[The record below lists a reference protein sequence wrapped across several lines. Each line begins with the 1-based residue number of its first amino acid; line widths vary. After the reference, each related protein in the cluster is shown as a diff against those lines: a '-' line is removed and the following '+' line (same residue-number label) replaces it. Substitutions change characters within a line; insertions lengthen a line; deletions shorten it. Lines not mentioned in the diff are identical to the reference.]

1 MLINIGGQERPIK
14 FGTNA
19 TAKFCELENLD
30 LTGYGLALFQLSKGT
45 LSGTTLRSLVY
56 AGLYAAC
63 KSEKLDVD
71 FDVYD
76 VGDWLDTVDEGE
88 AKKVFEAL
96 MLSLPKNEKKKVV
109 KKNV

>member
-1 MLINIGGQERPIK
+1 MFINIGKKERPIK

-30 LTGYGLALFQLSKGT
+30 LSGYALALFQVSKGT
-45 LSGTTLRSLVY
+45 ISGTCLRNLIY

-63 KSEKLDVD
+63 KSDKLDVD

-76 VGDWLDTVDEGE
+76 VGDWMDTLDEE
-88 AKKVFEAL
+88 NANKIFNAL
-96 MLSLPKNEKKKVV
+96 AASLPKGEKKRKR
-109 KKNV
+109 